1 MSDNKSY
8 PLQYI
13 PEFDSLRAIAAIFV
27 IINHTEGVFG
37 NSSFHFG
44 ATGVGFF
51 FVLSGFLITR
61 ILVYEKYTLQFS
73 NKKLLGRFYFKRF
86 IRIFPAYYLFLLIN
100 YLLGN
105 LKDDYTVW
113 YYIAYA
119 SNFLF
124 FKTANFQ
131 GSLSP
136 TWTLAVEEQFYL
148 LWPLLFTIISRKW
161 FMRVVFMILTGS
173 VVFRVAF
180 VFWCKNKSIDASL
193 EGVLLH
199 SNLHFLM
206 VGALLAYLSY
216 NGHKILKRLANT
228 YILLSSAFLLICLSF
243 MAKNFFWLLIF
254 KLYLS
259 LFSFLLIN
267 YVFQNTLLQKI
278 RFLQNSFLQFIGR
291 ISYGVYLYHTIGL
304 SLITLFIIKVFGV
317 DFNLLFNFSNS
328 YVVFLLTLISSIIV
342 AAISWILFEKPILK
356 LKSLAF

>member
-8 PLQYI
+8 RLRYI
-13 PEFDSLRAIAAIFV
+13 PEFDSLRAIAAFFV
-27 IINHTEGVFG
+27 IINHTVGVFG

-61 ILVYEKYTLQFS
+61 ILIHEKFTLQYS
-73 NKKLLGRFYFKRF
+73 NKKLLGKFYFKRF
-86 IRIFPAYYLFLLIN
+86 VRIFPAYYLFLFLN
-100 YLLGN
+100 YFLDN
-105 LKDDYTVW
+105 LRMDNTMW
-113 YYIAYA
+113 YYIIYA

-148 LWPLLFTIISRKW
+148 LWPLLFTIISKRW
-161 FMRVVFMILTGS
+161 FFRIVFALLTGS

-180 VFWCKNKSIDASL
+180 VFWCKSKSIDASL

-206 VGALLAYLSY
+206 AGALLAYFSY
-216 NGHKILKRLANT
+216 CRLDLLKRLGSIW
-228 YILLSSAFLLICLSF
+228 YLFFSASLLIILSF
-243 MAKNFFWLLIF
+243 FAKNFITLLFF
-254 KLYLS
+254 KLYLA

-267 YVFQNTLLQKI
+267 YVFLNTSLQKV
-278 RFLQNSFLQFIGR
+278 RLLRYDFLLFVGR
-291 ISYGVYLYHTIGL
+291 ISYGVYLYHTIAFSLISYFLIEFFAFNPQHSLKMNNGYF
-304 SLITLFIIKVFGV
+304 SFLITLA
-317 DFNLLFNFSNS
+317 
-328 YVVFLLTLISSIIV
+328 SSIII
-342 AAISWILFEKPILK
+342 ASFSWFLFEKPILK
-356 LKSLAF
+356 LKSLAS